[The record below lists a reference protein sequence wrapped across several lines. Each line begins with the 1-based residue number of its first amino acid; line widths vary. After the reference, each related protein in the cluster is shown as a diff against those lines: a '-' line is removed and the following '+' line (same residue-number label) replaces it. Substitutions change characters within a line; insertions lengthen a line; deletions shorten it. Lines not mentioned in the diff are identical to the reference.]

1 MKSKITVV
9 AATAVTITLLFL
21 SYLLLCYQPSANQ
34 ILCGISNLVAG
45 NDLVYQTYTVSEQ
58 SDASQSTVDDEAGSN
73 ASETGTDVLEA
84 SSGFKEES
92 EDAALRTMLAT
103 ASTPDKTVIITT
115 LNQAWAAK
123 NTMIDIFLESFHKG
137 ENIQF
142 LLNHLVIVALDQT
155 SYDRCQ
161 ELHNHCLMLKTKG
174 VDFSGN
180 KGFMSKDF
188 LKMMWRR
195 MRLLRTILEMG
206 YNFVFTDA
214 DILWFRNPFE
224 RFANNTDFQISSDK
238 NRGNAWSLRNKP
250 NCGFQYARS
259 NERTIAMYRHWCKGG
274 DDNPDID
281 EQSLLTVMLKGQ
293 DFAAFKVE
301 QKSKNISKVVT
312 MHANCCTG
320 LNNKVQDLRLALND
334 WEGRASL
341 PPTVNASDLW
351 RVPKACRHS
360 VFPSPPP
367 PPQLI
372 DPSENL
378 EG

>member
-206 YNFVFTDA
+206 YNFVFTVSPMNS
-214 DILWFRNPFE
+214 I
-224 RFANNTDFQISSDK
+224 ISV
-238 NRGNAWSLRNKP
+238 SLVSLGV
-250 NCGFQYARS
+250 CH
-259 NERTIAMYRHWCKGG
+259 HW
-274 DDNPDID
+274 
-281 EQSLLTVMLKGQ
+281 Q
-293 DFAAFKVE
+293 
-301 QKSKNISKVVT
+301 
-312 MHANCCTG
+312 
-320 LNNKVQDLRLALND
+320 
-334 WEGRASL
+334 
-341 PPTVNASDLW
+341 
-351 RVPKACRHS
+351 
-360 VFPSPPP
+360 
-367 PPQLI
+367 
-372 DPSENL
+372 
-378 EG
+378 